1 MDRNPLATAGP
12 GGNGLLEL
20 IHGGRSI
27 GISSGRQRWRNSS
40 KLALRPGRA
49 TGVPDKTCSSAP
61 GVEGSDAA
69 VDYGEWFD
77 HRLG

>member
-27 GISSGRQRWRNSS
+27 GISSGRQRWRNLS
-40 KLALRPGRA
+40 KLALHPGRA
-49 TGVPDKTCSSAP
+49 TGVPDKRTPLSQGGQEYLTKA
-61 GVEGSDAA
+61 
-69 VDYGEWFD
+69 
-77 HRLG
+77 